1 MLVSRLRSATPADAV
16 ASGAM
21 SSRRPLR
28 GVLVGVLF
36 LALLAAAGCRT
47 SKEIPPYADE
57 GFHRPTTTE
66 DPLEGA
72 ELASGAAGLE
82 ELQRI
87 FDRLLASN
95 DPCAI
100 LTQQDL
106 AENRLDPTVFTDP
119 AARRLLADGLVR
131 VFDHL
136 ISISPP
142 TITSALEAER
152 DVFSDVLEV
161 VDRYATNP
169 TGAGATDEI
178 EVLVNSQQF
187 LAAGQQISQF
197 VSTSC

>member
-1 MLVSRLRSATPADAV
+1 MSR
-16 ASGAM
+16 
-21 SSRRPLR
+21 RRPLR
-28 GVLVGVLF
+28 
-36 LALLAAAGCRT
+36 ALLAGALCVTVLAAGCRT
-47 SKEIPPYADE
+47 SREIPPYADE
-57 GFHRPTTTE
+57 GFHRPTTTQ
-66 DPLEGA
+66 DPLEDA
-72 ELASGAAGLE
+72 ELASGAAGME

-100 LTQQDL
+100 LTQKDL

-136 ISISPP
+136 IAISPSS
-142 TITSALEAER
+142 ITAALEAER

-178 EVLVNSQQF
+178 EVLVNSQEF